1 MIDAMSCLAAAILA
15 SSVRPTTRGTINA
28 ASTPRIVITTMIS
41 INVKPPL
48 RAPLVVARLRPVKAR
63 DELGSDPAL
72 IAKHRAGNCKKE
84 RTRVIGVIR
93 PLANAVENLKI
104 SAERLEVPRF
114 STRTTEGARDIIN
127 ANRLPHPPER
137 GCFTD

>member
-1 MIDAMSCLAAAILA
+1 LAAAILA

-41 INVKPPL
+41 IKVKPPL
-48 RAPLVVARLRPVKAR
+48 RAPLVSARMPPEGECDGFGA
-63 DELGSDPAL
+63 EAT
-72 IAKHRAGNCKKE
+72 IAKRRAGNCKEE

-104 SAERLEVPRF
+104 SVERLEVPRF